1 MYYSGSMDNNMF
13 GIGFLVNKKCKFE
26 VIGFEQVN
34 EAFSVLNAKSRLK
47 NTGIV
52 HALAPTEKEDISK
65 HSF

>member
-26 VIGFEQVN
+26 VIGFELVN
-34 EAFSVLNAKSRLK
+34 EALSVLSVKSRLK
-47 NTGIV
+47 NTGIIYAV
-52 HALAPTEKEDISK
+52 APTEEEDISK